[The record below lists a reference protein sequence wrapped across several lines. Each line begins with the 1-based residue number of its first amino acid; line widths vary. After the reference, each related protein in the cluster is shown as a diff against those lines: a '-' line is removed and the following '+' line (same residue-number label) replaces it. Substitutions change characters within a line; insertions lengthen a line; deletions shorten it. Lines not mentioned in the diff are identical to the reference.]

1 MAKKRYTIKA
11 PSKGDFQENGNTAD
25 VVREPIPTQGWGTK
39 DDRPFPTE
47 KTNRIQKNVT
57 YRN

>member
-11 PSKGDFQENGNTAD
+11 PSQGDFQENGNTAD
-25 VVREPIPTQGWGTK
+25 AVREPIPIQGWGTE

-47 KTNRIQKNVT
+47 GKTNRMQNM
-57 YRN
+57 